1 FVLALWSASA
11 GNGNAVG
18 HSSLVGVALAGSLGL
33 GAMLQSIQKSP
44 PRNLASILTGSVVSV
59 DQDDLVLT
67 VIVAAAV
74 LAVLAAMHK
83 ELVYSA
89 FDATG
94 ARSAGF
100 GRWLDLV
107 VHLCVAVA
115 VVSTV
120 PALGT
125 VLAPSLLIVPAMAA
139 RLWTERVGAMMAI
152 ATAIALVA
160 ALSGLLWS
168 TEQRIAA
175 GPAITLVATGLFAL
189 SALMAPHGLVR
200 HATT

>member
-1 FVLALWSASA
+1 MCA
-11 GNGNAVG
+11 
-18 HSSLVGVALAGSLGL
+18 
-33 GAMLQSIQKSP
+33 
-44 PRNLASILTGSVVSV
+44 VVS
-59 DQDDLVLT
+59 LVLT
-67 VIVAAAV
+67 AF
-74 LAVLAAMHK
+74 HK

-152 ATAIALVA
+152 ATVIALVA
-160 ALSGLLWS
+160 SLSGLLWS
-168 TEQRIAA
+168 TEQKIAA
-175 GPAITLVATGLFAL
+175 GPAITLVATAVFAL
-189 SALMAPHGLVR
+189 SALIAPHGLAR